1 MNIEFV
7 IPLILTKIA
16 IT

>member
-7 IPLILTKIA
+7 IPLILMKIA
-16 IT
+16 MT